1 MISAVHV
8 AEEVIP
14 TTNDELGS
22 RPLVLERDGV
32 RSRRNRPLVAISEA
46 ADVYLVKSALQRK
59 LPSRIDRHPLK
70 ERHNCMAAHHS
81 TADTWSGAFVVGQ
94 IKSDRADCCFGL
106 KPAVDR
112 PTRRGVKGLAGRTN
126 VGSIE
131 KLTCAAILPFL
142 CNQLLCPRSRRC
154 QNFVGKFGVACGA
167 CGHHSADSPAQIR
180 RFVSQHPAPR
190 YDCTA
195 LEVGAAT
202 VPLGPARNRRRRV
215 SRPRNCDVCLG

>member
-1 MISAVHV
+1 
-8 AEEVIP
+8 
-14 TTNDELGS
+14 
-22 RPLVLERDGV
+22 
-32 RSRRNRPLVAISEA
+32 
-46 ADVYLVKSALQRK
+46 
-59 LPSRIDRHPLK
+59 
-70 ERHNCMAAHHS
+70 MAAHHS

-167 CGHHSADSPAQIR
+167 CGHHSADYPAQIR
-180 RFVSQHPAPR
+180 SSPRSCAQSPTAGIKAPQLRRLSWMKPAFLSKSSSARTMAAGSRSCPTGGSSNVPSAGSGATANWPR
-190 YDCTA
+190 TSKIS
-195 LEVGAAT
+195 
-202 VPLGPARNRRRRV
+202 PGPTRH
-215 SRPRNCDVCLG
+215 SSSSP

>member
-1 MISAVHV
+1 
-8 AEEVIP
+8 
-14 TTNDELGS
+14 
-22 RPLVLERDGV
+22 
-32 RSRRNRPLVAISEA
+32 
-46 ADVYLVKSALQRK
+46 
-59 LPSRIDRHPLK
+59 
-70 ERHNCMAAHHS
+70 MAAHHS

-167 CGHHSADSPAQIR
+167 CGHHSADSPAQFAVSLASIQHRDMIAPLLKLVRQRFPSVLRAIADGGYQGPATATSVLDEAGIPFEIVKRSDDGSGFKILPNRWIVKRIFGWLGRYRQLAKNFENLTRSHAAFFILAMIRLIR
-180 RFVSQHPAPR
+180 RRIVR
-190 YDCTA
+190 
-195 LEVGAAT
+195 
-202 VPLGPARNRRRRV
+202 AREA
-215 SRPRNCDVCLG
+215 S